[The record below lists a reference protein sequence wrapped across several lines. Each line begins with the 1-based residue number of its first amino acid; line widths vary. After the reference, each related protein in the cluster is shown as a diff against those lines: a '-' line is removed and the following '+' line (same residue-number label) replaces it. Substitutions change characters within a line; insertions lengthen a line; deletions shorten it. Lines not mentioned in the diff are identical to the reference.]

1 MSGWVHLWHSKQ
13 GSFTTD
19 NRDYCGIAKNNSSI
33 LYLLIDGISK
43 SPNGGEFAK
52 EFVHLF
58 LDIFVGSDELQSENT
73 LQSIL
78 KKVHET
84 LRRKFP
90 ADSASYILALHNG
103 DSMVTLHAGDCRLG
117 TITNDGRINWLT
129 PVHTLANAIIFLTDN
144 ELRLH
149 PDRHTLTRSFKAKR
163 FEPGIVNHFP
173 LLASDSLILASD
185 GFWAELDETEQIVF
199 SNKGVVDKI
208 GTFDDISS
216 LLLTRVPESNTAVK
230 TRIYFENRP
239 CKNIYICSS

>member
-1 MSGWVHLWHSKQ
+1 MSGWAHLWHSKQ

-19 NRDYCGIAKNNSSI
+19 NRDYCGIAKNKGSI

-52 EFVHLF
+52 EFAHLF
-58 LDIFVGSDELQSENT
+58 LDIFVGSDELQSETT
-73 LQSIL
+73 LQGIL

-117 TITNDGRINWLT
+117 TITKDGIINWLT
-129 PVHTLANAIIFLTDN
+129 PAHTLANAIIFLTDN

-149 PDRHTLTRSFKAKR
+149 PDRHALTRSFKGRR
-163 FEPGIVNHFP
+163 FEPGVVNHFP

-185 GFWAELDETEQIVF
+185 GFWAELDETEQIAF
-199 SNKGVVDKI
+199 SQRGVVDKT

-216 LLLTRVPESNTAVK
+216 LLLTRVPKSKTSVK
-230 TRIYFENRP
+230 TETYFKNRQFE
-239 CKNIYICSS
+239 NIYICSS